1 MGSAVMTA
9 VPHWDVV
16 GPVDT
21 DADLARAAAAGDRGA
36 FAGIYDRYADR
47 LFDFCVGMLRD
58 RDDAADCVQ
67 DAFCTAASR
76 LGQLRDADKLR
87 PWLYAIARNE
97 ALRAMAYSHGRSL
110 SASRSWPS
118 RLAAVQNASWTQS
131 AASSRS
137 RSIPTQKSKSRSA

>member
-1 MGSAVMTA
+1 MGSAVMSA
-9 VPHWDVV
+9 VTHWEVV
-16 GPVDT
+16 APGDT

-47 LFDFCVGMLRD
+47 LFDFGVGILRS
-58 RDDAADCVQ
+58 RDDAADCGQ

-97 ALRAMAYSHGRSL
+97 ALRPLRDARRGTP
-110 SASRSWPS
+110 SA
-118 RLAAVQNASWTQS
+118 
-131 AASSRS
+131 
-137 RSIPTQKSKSRSA
+137 